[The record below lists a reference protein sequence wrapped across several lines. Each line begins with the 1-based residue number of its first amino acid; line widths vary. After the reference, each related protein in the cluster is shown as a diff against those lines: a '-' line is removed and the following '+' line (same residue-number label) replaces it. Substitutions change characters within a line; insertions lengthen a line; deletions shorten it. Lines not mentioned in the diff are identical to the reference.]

1 MELLSLRSPGLL
13 PSAVGKMEKV
23 IHAVPRMEKFIKGV
37 CEAVLTPLAGPPTT
51 DTSNIE
57 VKPNLL

>member
-1 MELLSLRSPGLL
+1 MEMLNIRSPGLL

-37 CEAVLTPLAGPPTT
+37 CEAVLAPSAGEKHPET
-51 DTSNIE
+51 
-57 VKPNLL
+57 

>member
-1 MELLSLRSPGLL
+1 MDIINIRSPGVL

-37 CEAVLTPLAGPPTT
+37 CEAVLLPPGG
-51 DTSNIE
+51 E
-57 VKPNLL
+57 KHLQA